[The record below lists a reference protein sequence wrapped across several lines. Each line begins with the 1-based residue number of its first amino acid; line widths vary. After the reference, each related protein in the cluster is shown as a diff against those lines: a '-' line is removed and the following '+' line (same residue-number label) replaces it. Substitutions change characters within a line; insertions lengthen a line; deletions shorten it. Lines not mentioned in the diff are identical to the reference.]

1 MIIGRRWL
9 AEKDV
14 RLDVKNSAFL
24 WPAEP
29 SDLEKALPA
38 PRLVPRRVLQRPMPS
53 PLHQQDEERRDRALD
68 EEIASEKS
76 VQTAAARAL
85 EGRTHRGRA
94 CGKLNRRIKRHFR
107 SPKSECFI
115 VTLNEFD
122 RAIEDKAQLRVTG
135 IDLED
140 DEHLI
145 DEKLPGCYKE
155 YREVFSKEAS
165 DQLLPPRRDVDYRVE
180 LYLELQV

>member
-1 MIIGRRWL
+1 MILLHLWLDRWRFLNTPLILADLGQHQMIIGRRWL

-94 CGKLNRRIKRHFR
+94 CGKLNVRPTATTWRK
-107 SPKSECFI
+107 
-115 VTLNEFD
+115 
-122 RAIEDKAQLRVTG
+122 
-135 IDLED
+135 
-140 DEHLI
+140 
-145 DEKLPGCYKE
+145 
-155 YREVFSKEAS
+155 
-165 DQLLPPRRDVDYRVE
+165 
-180 LYLELQV
+180 